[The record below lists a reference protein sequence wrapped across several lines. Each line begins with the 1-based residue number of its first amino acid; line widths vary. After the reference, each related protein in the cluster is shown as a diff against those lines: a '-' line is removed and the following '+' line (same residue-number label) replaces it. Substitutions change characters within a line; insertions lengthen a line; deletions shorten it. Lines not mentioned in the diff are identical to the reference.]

1 MIRTILIED
10 EPIALKHLTALL
22 LKHCPQILIVATA
35 ATIEE
40 AKLELLSH
48 HPELV
53 LLDIELSGHN
63 SFELLEQVNNL
74 DFEKIFVTAHE
85 QFGIQAI
92 KHRATDYILK
102 PIDKLD
108 LTEAV
113 ERAASKIY
121 AKRMLANQKQIIEFN
136 LNYTHRLSLPAQD
149 GLIFVDIQKI
159 MYCESEGR
167 YTRFYLANQ
176 EKKILVSKNIG
187 EYEILLPK
195 HIFIRIHSH
204 YIVNLSYV
212 EKYVKG
218 RGGHVV
224 LTNGTQL
231 DVSVRKKDD
240 FLGIVEG

>member
-10 EPIALKHLTALL
+10 EPIALKHLMTLL
-22 LKHCPQILIVATA
+22 RKYCPQIQVVATA

-40 AKLELLSH
+40 GKLELLQH
-48 HPELV
+48 QPELV

-63 SFELLEQVNNL
+63 SFELLEQVATI

-92 KHRATDYILK
+92 KHGATDYVLK

-113 ERAASKIY
+113 ERAAAKIY
-121 AKRMLANQKQIIEFN
+121 TKRMLANRKQIIESNFN
-136 LNYTHRLSLPAQD
+136 YAHRLSLPAQD

-167 YTRFYLANQ
+167 YTRFYLAHQ
-176 EKKILVSKNIG
+176 DKRILVSKNIG

-195 HIFIRIHSH
+195 QIFIRIHSH

-218 RGGHVV
+218 RGGYVM
-224 LTNGTQL
+224 LSNGAHL

-240 FLGIVEG
+240 FLDIVES